1 MFSVFRNFTAR
12 NIPQKLNFGRFDIK
26 TTEHQ
31 KMVKAIL
38 ANSDNCGDTICGDPV
53 EVKNIINNKHTDID
67 NSSFNKFHRLVTL
80 NFVANFI
87 ILKSVMTVILINN

>member
-53 EVKNIINNKHTDID
+53 EVKNIINDKP
-67 NSSFNKFHRLVTL
+67 SFNKLETGNPEFCCQFY
-80 NFVANFI
+80 NFEKCNDCHFV
-87 ILKSVMTVILINN
+87 K

>member
-67 NSSFNKFHRLVTL
+67 NSSFNKLETGNPEFCCQFY
-80 NFVANFI
+80 NFEKCNDCHFD
-87 ILKSVMTVILINN
+87 K